1 MNFLSLRR
9 HHGKF
14 LSTLSSN
21 LFLVPTL
28 SFTRLFLLL
37 SVCGTASIVPC
48 VLRLLLFHLNGNL
61 LIYAPMGVMSRI
73 SSTLLLTCIPCFHAN
88 IINKKQIINK
98 NLECGTGTFKTPTTT
113 LNCHQTSVYRNP
125 NQLTAEERFQEHN
138 LVILLASPLPLHH

>member
-1 MNFLSLRR
+1 MFFLFVQVALITLIHS
-9 HHGKF
+9 
-14 LSTLSSN
+14 LSSN

-88 IINKKQIINK
+88 IIKNKKNK
-98 NLECGTGTFKTPTTT
+98 NDDDDDDDEYDDTKIVKSRRSGFSRGKLEAGRKELGLC
-113 LNCHQTSVYRNP
+113 
-125 NQLTAEERFQEHN
+125 TARYE
-138 LVILLASPLPLHH
+138 SKSCC

>member
-1 MNFLSLRR
+1 MFFLFVQVALITLIHS
-9 HHGKF
+9 
-14 LSTLSSN
+14 LSSN

-88 IINKKQIINK
+88 IIKKKKKKKKKTLKCKTLGRPLGIKSQLCHNSHVALRPRQVEINK
-98 NLECGTGTFKTPTTT
+98 YSLRVLQKK
-113 LNCHQTSVYRNP
+113 LWLH
-125 NQLTAEERFQEHN
+125 EH
-138 LVILLASPLPLHH
+138 

>member
-1 MNFLSLRR
+1 MIQSQIQLGLLCLAHSFNINRLVWTIITHHLREFAIYR
-9 HHGKF
+9 VHLKEFIQVALITLIH
-14 LSTLSSN
+14 SLSSN

-73 SSTLLLTCIPCFHAN
+73 SSTLLLTCVPCFHAN
-88 IINKKQIINK
+88 IIKINK
-98 NLECGTGTFKTPTTT
+98 INKIKRGGK
-113 LNCHQTSVYRNP
+113 
-125 NQLTAEERFQEHN
+125 A
-138 LVILLASPLPLHH
+138 